1 MATIITT
8 MATATATTATTTAT
22 RTITIDPDR
31 ATLSRSTSRAKA
43 RQRRALLSMPDTSW
57 LPSLL
62 QLSDSTLPVGAYA
75 HSFGLEGLVQ
85 MGAVGNIDD
94 LEQFLTREMLTTLT
108 EVELPLIRH
117 SRAAL
122 EDNDPASLTRLDHLA
137 LATRPTAELR
147 SASTRMGRQLL
158 NLAPHLLGEPLTSS
172 PSWQIVLDSMPHRQ
186 TSTATAVLH
195 HFRQIPSNAG
205 LHATTWQTLSGLAQ
219 AGLKLLHLGPAGI
232 QGILARCADAIPPA
246 VAASLSITEEDIGS
260 YTPLWDIASSRHE
273 RAPARLFIS

>member
-1 MATIITT
+1 
-8 MATATATTATTTAT
+8 
-22 RTITIDPDR
+22 
-31 ATLSRSTSRAKA
+31 
-43 RQRRALLSMPDTSW
+43 MPDTSW
-57 LPSLL
+57 LPALL

-85 MGAVGNIDD
+85 IGAIATADD
-94 LEQFLTREMLTTLT
+94 LQRFLTREMLSSLT
-108 EVELPLIRH
+108 EVELPLIRL
-117 SRAAL
+117 SRLAL
-122 EDNDPASLTRLDHLA
+122 ENNDLPALTRLDHLA

-147 SASTRMGRQLL
+147 SATTRMGRQLL
-158 NLAPHLLGEPLTSS
+158 NLAPQLLGEKLTTSAA
-172 PSWQIVLDSMPHRQ
+172 WQLVLDSIPHRQ

-195 HFRQIPSNAG
+195 HFRNVPNNAG

-232 QGILARCADAIPPA
+232 QGILAHCADAIPHA
-246 VAASLSITEEDIGS
+246 VAASLSISEQQIGS

>member
-1 MATIITT
+1 M
-8 MATATATTATTTAT
+8 
-22 RTITIDPDR
+22 
-31 ATLSRSTSRAKA
+31 S
-43 RQRRALLSMPDTSW
+43 DTSW
-57 LPSLL
+57 LPALL

-85 MGAVGNIDD
+85 MGAISNASE
-94 LEQFLTREMLTTLT
+94 LQRFLTREMLTSLT

-122 EDNDPASLTRLDHLA
+122 ENNDLAALTRLDHLA

-158 NLAPHLLGEPLTSS
+158 KLAPQLLGEELTSS
-172 PSWQIVLDSMPHRQ
+172 PAWQLVFDSIPHRQ

-195 HFRQIPSNAG
+195 HFRNVPSNAG

-232 QGILARCADAIPPA
+232 QGILARCADAIPDA
-246 VAASLSITEEDIGS
+246 VAASLSIPEDAIGS
-260 YTPLWDIASSRHE
+260 YTPLWDVASSRHQ

>member
-1 MATIITT
+1 
-8 MATATATTATTTAT
+8 
-22 RTITIDPDR
+22 
-31 ATLSRSTSRAKA
+31 
-43 RQRRALLSMPDTSW
+43 MPDTSW
-57 LPSLL
+57 LPALL

-85 MGAVGNIDD
+85 MGAVTNIDD
-94 LEQFLTREMLTTLT
+94 LERFLTREMLSSLS

-122 EDNDPASLTRLDHLA
+122 ESNDLAAVTRLDHLA

-158 NLAPHLLGEPLTSS
+158 NLAPQLLGEELTES
-172 PSWQIVLDSMPHRQ
+172 PAWQLVLDSIPHRQ

-195 HFRQIPSNAG
+195 HFRKVPSNAG

-232 QGILARCADAIPPA
+232 QGILARCSEAIPTT
-246 VAASLSITEEDIGS
+246 VAASISISEAEIGS
-260 YTPLWDIASSRHE
+260 FTPLWDIASSRHQ

>member
-1 MATIITT
+1 
-8 MATATATTATTTAT
+8 
-22 RTITIDPDR
+22 
-31 ATLSRSTSRAKA
+31 
-43 RQRRALLSMPDTSW
+43 MPDSSW
-57 LPSLL
+57 LPALL

-85 MGAVGNIDD
+85 LGAVRDADD
-94 LEQFLTREMLTTLT
+94 LERFLSREMLASLP

-117 SRAAL
+117 ARNAL
-122 EDNDPASLTRLDHLA
+122 EANDLGALTQLDRLA

-158 NLAPHLLGEPLTSS
+158 NLAPQLLGEPLTQS
-172 PSWQIVLDSMPHRQ
+172 PAWQLVLDSLPHRQ
-186 TSTATAVLH
+186 TATATAVLH
-195 HFRQIPSNAG
+195 HFRKIPTNAG

-219 AGLKLLHLGPAGI
+219 GGLKLLHLGPSAI
-232 QGILARCADAIPPA
+232 QGILARCSAKIPDT
-246 VAASLSITEEDIGS
+246 VAASLSIEEDAIGS

>member
-1 MATIITT
+1 
-8 MATATATTATTTAT
+8 
-22 RTITIDPDR
+22 
-31 ATLSRSTSRAKA
+31 
-43 RQRRALLSMPDTSW
+43 MPDTSW
-57 LPSLL
+57 LPALL

-85 MGAVGNIDD
+85 IGAINDASD
-94 LEQFLTREMLTTLT
+94 LQRFLTREMLSTLT
-108 EVELPLIRH
+108 EVELPLIRL
-117 SRAAL
+117 SRQAL
-122 EDNDPASLTRLDHLA
+122 DNNDLPALTRLDHLS

-158 NLAPHLLGEPLTSS
+158 KLAPQLLGEELTQS
-172 PSWQIVLDSMPHRQ
+172 PAWQLVLDSIPHRQ

-195 HFRQIPSNAG
+195 HFRMVPSNAG

-232 QGILARCADAIPPA
+232 QGILAHCADAIPEA
-246 VAASLSITEEDIGS
+246 VAASLSIPEEAIGS

>member
-1 MATIITT
+1 
-8 MATATATTATTTAT
+8 
-22 RTITIDPDR
+22 
-31 ATLSRSTSRAKA
+31 
-43 RQRRALLSMPDTSW
+43 MPDSSW
-57 LPSLL
+57 LPALL

-85 MGAVGNIDD
+85 LGAIRNADD
-94 LEQFLTREMLTTLT
+94 LERFLTREMLTSLS

-122 EDNDPASLTRLDHLA
+122 ENNDLSALTRLDHLA

-158 NLAPHLLGEPLTSS
+158 NLAPQLLGEELTKS
-172 PSWQIVLDSMPHRQ
+172 PAWQLVFDSMPHRQ

-195 HFRQIPSNAG
+195 HFRDVPPNAG

-232 QGILARCADAIPPA
+232 QGILARCSNAIPDA
-246 VAASLSITEEDIGS
+246 VAASLSIPEDAIGS